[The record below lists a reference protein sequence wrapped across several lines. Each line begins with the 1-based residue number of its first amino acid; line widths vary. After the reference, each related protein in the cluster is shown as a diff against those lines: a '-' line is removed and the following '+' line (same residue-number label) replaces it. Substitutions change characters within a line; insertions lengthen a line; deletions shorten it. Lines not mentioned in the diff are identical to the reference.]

1 MSMKDIEALSTL
13 EDDKARK
20 KYEDMLASLGTGVI
34 SVDTRLRVNSINK
47 FALTFFHKRKSSAIG
62 EFYWH
67 FFKVR
72 SEKGKMGKD
81 TVRLALRKVVRK
93 GKASKKVK
101 PEVFHRVFVRLPKEG
116 LQPISVNIAPV
127 YNSNKTLTGAVI
139 SFRDVAEEAEVD
151 KMKNEMVSL
160 AAHQLR
166 APMTSIRWNVEMLLR
181 DEVGKIPES
190 RKELLR
196 DIYDSN
202 TRMLRLINDLLNIA
216 RLEEGRVR
224 VEPKPIDLKAAI
236 EKVIHEYSPQAKDK
250 DCKVEFVS
258 AKGVSARPIVKVDP
272 GLVHEAIKNY
282 LTNAI
287 KYGRGKSCAILVTL
301 EKELHDY
308 KISVH
313 DNGIGIPAKEK
324 KKIFSKFFRADDAGE
339 LDPLG
344 SGLGLYI
351 VKMIA
356 RLSGGRVGF
365 NSGKDG
371 TTFYLTLPI
380 KGSKV
385 NKKGKEF
392 SHLNL

>member
-1 MSMKDIEALSTL
+1 MKDIETLSTL
-13 EDDKARK
+13 ADEKARK
-20 KYEDMLASLGTGVI
+20 KYEEMLASLGTGVI
-34 SVDTRLRVNSINK
+34 GVDTRLRVLSINK
-47 FALTFFHKRKSSAIG
+47 FALKFFHKRKSSAAG
-62 EFYWH
+62 DFYWH

-72 SEKGKMGKD
+72 NEKGKMGKD

-93 GKASKKVK
+93 GKTSKKVK
-101 PEVFHRVFVRLPKEG
+101 PEVFPRVFVRLPKEG
-116 LQPISVNIAPV
+116 LKPISVNIAPV

-151 KMKNEMVSL
+151 KMKNEVVSL

-181 DEVGKIPES
+181 DEVGKVPDNQ
-190 RKELLR
+190 KELLQ
-196 DIYDSN
+196 DVYDSN
-202 TRMLRLINDLLNIA
+202 TRMLKLINDLLNIA

-224 VEPKPIDLKAAI
+224 VEPVAIDLKQAVQ
-236 EKVIHEYSPQAKDK
+236 KVIHEYAPQAKDK
-250 DCKVEFVS
+250 SCSVELIS
-258 AKGVSARPIVKVDP
+258 GKGVSARPIVKVDP

-287 KYGRGKSCAILVTL
+287 KYGKGESCAITVMI
-301 EKELHDY
+301 EKGVRDY

-324 KKIFSKFFRADDAGE
+324 KKVFQKFFRTDDAGA

-351 VKMIA
+351 VRMIA
-356 RLSGGRVGF
+356 KLSGGRVGF
-365 NSGKDG
+365 NSGKGG
-371 TTFYLTLPI
+371 TTFYLTIPL

-385 NKKGKEF
+385 NKKGKQF